1 MRWSASVVLQSQL
14 NSTARQAVS
23 ECIRHDTQLE
33 YMISTPKAVMKLV
46 DGAELN
52 EIVLT
57 WVANLGQLGL
67 RPVVGYAGF

>member
-1 MRWSASVVLQSQL
+1 
-14 NSTARQAVS
+14 
-23 ECIRHDTQLE
+23 
-33 YMISTPKAVMKLV
+33 MISTPKAVMKLV